1 MNQVKK
7 LLRENN
13 ARESALTPEARK
25 KMTDVVVY
33 LRGQDLSMLAQEEIR
48 RDIQEMVLAAQERG
62 ETMDQV
68 VGGDYQAFC
77 DEIVA
82 AVPRRSRKSRFLST
96 VGDLLPALSVLLGIW
111 TVNRVV
117 HALLAGSSP
126 LYLAMTKGEA
136 VSLAA
141 ILILGAGMV
150 EWICRSALKDGE
162 KKQNMLL
169 LWLLVV
175 GVLAAILLPTLFWKQ
190 TLCTVFLPV
199 AVVVTCLPALLSWGL
214 SRRKEG

>member
-68 VGGDYQAFC
+68 VGGGL
-77 DEIVA
+77 
-82 AVPRRSRKSRFLST
+82 P
-96 VGDLLPALSVLLGIW
+96 GLL
-111 TVNRVV
+111 
-117 HALLAGSSP
+117 
-126 LYLAMTKGEA
+126 
-136 VSLAA
+136 
-141 ILILGAGMV
+141 
-150 EWICRSALKDGE
+150 
-162 KKQNMLL
+162 
-169 LWLLVV
+169 
-175 GVLAAILLPTLFWKQ
+175 
-190 TLCTVFLPV
+190 
-199 AVVVTCLPALLSWGL
+199 
-214 SRRKEG
+214 